1 MQPYRGNR
9 CHMNFF
15 WRTFFMHSKKKK
27 MHLLFKHFALKCRRA
42 FSSYVLAF
50 HQAAPGEPAS
60 PQTFYHPHLWRER
73 DTA

>member
-1 MQPYRGNR
+1 MP
-9 CHMNFF
+9 HEFF
-15 WRTFFMHSKKKK
+15 LEDLLHALKKKKK
-27 MHLLFKHFALKCRRA
+27 MNLLFEHFALKCRRA

>member
-1 MQPYRGNR
+1 MP
-9 CHMNFF
+9 HE
-15 WRTFFMHSKKKK
+15 FFMEDLHALKKKKK
-27 MHLLFKHFALKCRRA
+27 MHLLFKDFALKCRRA